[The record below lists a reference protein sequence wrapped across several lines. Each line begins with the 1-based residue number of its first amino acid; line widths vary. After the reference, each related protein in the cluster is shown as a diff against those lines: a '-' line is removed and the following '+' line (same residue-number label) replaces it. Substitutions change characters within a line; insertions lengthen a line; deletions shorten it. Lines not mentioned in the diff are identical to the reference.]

1 MSVLPYVPN
10 IAAVQTT
17 FTGRLYNWDLLLLY
31 RALSGDYPT
40 YPSMI
45 ASGLGI
51 SLHHD
56 IVRFLGTLGPQARF
70 QYVGDIYSVIYNE
83 LIERDLKGFPE
94 LSEDFW
100 VGWKRYTE
108 LLHEDA
114 RAIGEPLP
122 FPSTSFEFPR
132 VKAEVSARDRFIYA
146 IYVHDVDT
154 MSTLIEL
161 LNKYIP
167 ETVLT
172 LPALIRD
179 LDGILG
185 LYTEWAR
192 ERFLQE
198 PAGRSAK
205 VMAKSI
211 LLADY
216 RWYLLAGDLLTGIE
230 PALSTLGFKNGITRI
245 GQLIRLEAEAVS
257 L

>member
-51 SLHHD
+51 SIHHD

-100 VGWKRYTE
+100 LGWKRYTE
-108 LLHEDA
+108 LLH
-114 RAIGEPLP
+114 
-122 FPSTSFEFPR
+122 
-132 VKAEVSARDRFIYA
+132 
-146 IYVHDVDT
+146 
-154 MSTLIEL
+154 
-161 LNKYIP
+161 
-167 ETVLT
+167 
-172 LPALIRD
+172 
-179 LDGILG
+179 
-185 LYTEWAR
+185 
-192 ERFLQE
+192 
-198 PAGRSAK
+198 
-205 VMAKSI
+205 
-211 LLADY
+211 
-216 RWYLLAGDLLTGIE
+216 
-230 PALSTLGFKNGITRI
+230 
-245 GQLIRLEAEAVS
+245 
-257 L
+257 